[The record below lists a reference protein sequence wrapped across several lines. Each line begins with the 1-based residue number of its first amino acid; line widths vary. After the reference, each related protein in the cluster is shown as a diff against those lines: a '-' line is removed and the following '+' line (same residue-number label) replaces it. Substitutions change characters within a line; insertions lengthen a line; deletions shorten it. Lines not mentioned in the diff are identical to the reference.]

1 MDSEAGAAGSD
12 GGGGGGPV
20 RFPTAAAEG
29 PTVASSSEAQ
39 KERAETGERL
49 RFRVELKSGETT
61 IVSWKRL
68 LKEVGKGGQ
77 SPSVQQP
84 LPVFQDQVPSIE
96 GEGIDAP
103 TSNRFNAVIE
113 KIERLYMGKQS
124 SDEEELD
131 GIPDDNA
138 YDTEDSFIDD
148 ADLDEYFQVDKAT
161 TKHNGYFVNKGKL
174 EQIEP
179 NLSPDVAPK
188 KRRRKDSIMRHNE
201 KDGELISKDPVNMS
215 DMRIKAT
222 ARSIPLEGK
231 KSSSTRKV
239 LTPFGEHYQD
249 ERHLKN
255 KLKTST
261 SACKKKSADLTTNSE
276 NPSHIK
282 AAHFD
287 ASSLLPGKKNFNKQK
302 LIPSKDITYK
312 SKGTR
317 ESFDGMYSAPRTKV
331 ASSQV
336 ESQSKKF
343 LDCENDIDASARVRH
358 KERDGLGEFSL
369 LNPPVSTYPMPVVHP
384 SSTQIKEGFTVR
396 SKGTTLER
404 AIRDLEKIVALCRP
418 PDLDAQEMD
427 VSSQG
432 VKRRLP
438 QEVKQKL
445 AKVARLSASQG
456 KISEDDLIDRLMGIL
471 GHLIQ
476 RKTLKRNMKE
486 MVELGLSARQ
496 QNADKFQEIKKEVNE
511 MIQARVTALKPK
523 VTEQQ
528 GGSTND
534 FQEAYINDGKRAQK
548 GRHSM
553 DRALEDK
560 ISDLYDLYVE
570 GMDEDKGRQSRKLY
584 VEIADLWPSG
594 YMDNLG
600 IKEAIY
606 RSKERKRA
614 MYNRQKARFEER
626 IKRKNLAS
634 AMRVD
639 ESNLNPQVR
648 SGQERP
654 AIDSSTPVNVL
665 LDKQITSQSMSD
677 SSNHC
682 GSKHYEKMRG
692 DSSLAT
698 EDGINNAKKKR
709 RPDSERVDV
718 YAHPVMLP
726 QQDSNEKH
734 RRHKHSDDD
743 ASMSKL
749 PKSKFP
755 SPVPPSSNDK
765 QS

>member
-369 LNPPVSTYPMPVVHP
+369 LNPPHP